1 MRRLDLHQFKTVLMF
16 ALRLAMC
23 AGVAASAPAGAEAP
37 EEGEDNTMFWSMTLK
52 MIRARFPTV
61 ARVSTDT
68 LQSWLDE
75 SPQREN
81 LLLFDVREPEEYAVS
96 HLQGARPAPSKDEAL
111 KALQGAPSD
120 QRIVL
125 YCSVGY
131 RSSELAQF
139 LMKKGY
145 TDVYNLEGSIFTWAN
160 EGRPVYRGKERVK
173 VVHPYDKIWGQIVEE
188 IAAKTVA
195 GREPLDVEQPLS

>member
-1 MRRLDLHQFKTVLMF
+1 MRRLNLHQFKTGFMF
-16 ALRLAMC
+16 ALLLAMC
-23 AGVAASAPAGAEAP
+23 IGVAASTPASVEAP
-37 EEGEDNTMFWSMTLK
+37 EEGEDNTMFWFMTLK

-61 ARVSTDT
+61 AQVSTDT
-68 LQSWLDE
+68 LQVWLAE
-75 SPQREN
+75 SQQREN
-81 LLLFDVREPEEYAVS
+81 LLLLDVREPEEYAVS
-96 HLQGARPAPSKDEAL
+96 HLQDAQPVPSKDEAL

-145 TDVYNLEGSIFTWAN
+145 TEIFNLEGSIFAWAN
-160 EGRPVYRGKERVK
+160 EGQPVYRGKERVK
-173 VVHPYDKIWGQIVEE
+173 VVHPYDRTWGRLLKKSLRKE
-188 IAAKTVA
+188 
-195 GREPLDVEQPLS
+195 

>member
-1 MRRLDLHQFKTVLMF
+1 MRRLNLHQFKTVLAF

-23 AGVAASAPAGAEAP
+23 VGVAASAQ
-37 EEGEDNTMFWSMTLK
+37 EEGKDSTKSWSLTLK
-52 MIRARFPTV
+52 TIRAKFPTV
-61 ARVSTDT
+61 AHISTDT

-75 SPQREN
+75 SPQRKN

-96 HLQGARPAPSKDEAL
+96 HLRGARPAPSKDEAL
-111 KALQGAPSD
+111 KALRGVSSD
-120 QRIVL
+120 QHIVL

-145 TDVYNLEGSIFTWAN
+145 TEIYNLEGSIFAWAN
-160 EGRPVYRGKERVK
+160 EGRPVYRGKERVQ
-173 VVHPYDKIWGQIVEE
+173 VVHPYDRNWGRLLKKSLRKQ
-188 IAAKTVA
+188 
-195 GREPLDVEQPLS
+195 

>member
-1 MRRLDLHQFKTVLMF
+1 MRRLDLHQFQTVLSL

-23 AGVAASAPAGAEAP
+23 AGVAASAQ
-37 EEGEDNTMFWSMTLK
+37 EEGEDRTMSWSLTLK
-52 MIRARFPTV
+52 TIRVRFPTV
-61 ARVSTDT
+61 AQVSTDT
-68 LQSWLDE
+68 LQVWLAE

-81 LLLFDVREPEEYAVS
+81 LLLLDAREPEEYAVS
-96 HLQGARPAPSKDEAL
+96 HLQGARPVPSKDEAL
-111 KALQGAPSD
+111 KALQVVPAD

-145 TDVYNLEGSIFTWAN
+145 TEIYNLEGSIFAWAN
-160 EGRPVYRGKERVK
+160 EGRPVYRGKERVQ
-173 VVHPYDKIWGQIVEE
+173 VVHPYDKIWGRLLKKSLRKQ
-188 IAAKTVA
+188 
-195 GREPLDVEQPLS
+195 

>member
-1 MRRLDLHQFKTVLMF
+1 MRRLNLHQFKTVLAF

-23 AGVAASAPAGAEAP
+23 AGVAASAQ
-37 EEGEDNTMFWSMTLK
+37 EESEDSTISWSLTLK
-52 MIRARFPTV
+52 TIRTKFPTV
-61 ARVSTDT
+61 AHISTDT
-68 LQSWLDE
+68 LQAWFDE
-75 SPQREN
+75 SPKREN

-96 HLQGARPAPSKDEAL
+96 HLQDARPVSSKDEAL
-111 KALQGAPSD
+111 KALQGVSSK

-145 TDVYNLEGSIFTWAN
+145 TEIYNLEGSIFAWAN
-160 EGRPVYRGKERVK
+160 EGRPVYRGKERVQA
-173 VVHPYDKIWGQIVEE
+173 VHPYDRNWGRLL
-188 IAAKTVA
+188 KKSL
-195 GREPLDVEQPLS
+195 REQ

>member
-1 MRRLDLHQFKTVLMF
+1 MRRLNLHQFKTVLAF

-23 AGVAASAPAGAEAP
+23 TGVAASAQ
-37 EEGEDNTMFWSMTLK
+37 EESEDSTMSWSLTLK
-52 MIRARFPTV
+52 TIRAEFPTV
-61 ARVSTDT
+61 AHISTDT

-75 SPQREN
+75 STKREN

-111 KALQGAPSD
+111 KALQGVSSD
-120 QRIVL
+120 HRIVL
-125 YCSVGY
+125 YCSVGH

-145 TDVYNLEGSIFTWAN
+145 TEIYNLEGSIFAWAN
-160 EGRPVYRGKERVK
+160 EGRPVYRGKERVQ
-173 VVHPYDKIWGQIVEE
+173 VVHPYDRNWGRLLKESLQ
-188 IAAKTVA
+188 K
-195 GREPLDVEQPLS
+195 Q

>member
-1 MRRLDLHQFKTVLMF
+1 MPNPTTNSDRIIPMRRLDLHQFQTVLMF
-16 ALRLAMC
+16 ALQLAIC
-23 AGVAASAPAGAEAP
+23 ASVAASAREAD
-37 EEGEDNTMFWSMTLK
+37 EDNTMFWSMTLK
-52 MIRARFPTV
+52 TIRARFPTV
-61 ARVSTDT
+61 TRVSTDT

-96 HLQGARPAPSKDEAL
+96 HLQDARPAPSKDEAL
-111 KALQGAPSD
+111 KALQEVSSD

-145 TDVYNLEGSIFTWAN
+145 TAVYNLEGSIFAWAN
-160 EGRPVYRGKERVK
+160 EGRPVYRGNERVK
-173 VVHPYDKIWGQIVEE
+173 VVHPYDRIWGRLLKKSLRKQ
-188 IAAKTVA
+188 
-195 GREPLDVEQPLS
+195 

>member
-1 MRRLDLHQFKTVLMF
+1 MHRLNLHQFKTGLMF
-16 ALRLAMC
+16 TLRLAIC
-23 AGVAASAPAGAEAP
+23 IGVAASAPACAEAP
-37 EEGEDNTMFWSMTLK
+37 EEDEDNAMFWSMTLK

-96 HLQGARPAPSKDEAL
+96 HLQDARPAASKDEAL
-111 KALQGAPSD
+111 KALQGTPSD

-139 LMKKGY
+139 LMKKGF
-145 TDVYNLEGSIFTWAN
+145 TEVYNLEGSIFAWAN
-160 EGRPVYRGKERVK
+160 EGRPVYRGNELVK
-173 VVHPYDKIWGQIVEE
+173 VVHPYDRIWGRLLKKSLRKQ
-188 IAAKTVA
+188 
-195 GREPLDVEQPLS
+195 

>member
-16 ALRLAMC
+16 ALRLAIC
-23 AGVAASAPAGAEAP
+23 IGVAASAPACAEAP
-37 EEGEDNTMFWSMTLK
+37 EEDEDNAMFWSMTLK

-61 ARVSTDT
+61 AQVSTDT

-81 LLLFDVREPEEYAVS
+81 LLLFDVRESEEYAVS
-96 HLQGARPAPSKDEAL
+96 HLQGARPTPSKDEAQ
-111 KALQGAPSD
+111 KALQGVPSD

-145 TDVYNLEGSIFTWAN
+145 TEVYNLEGSIFAWAN
-160 EGRPVYRGKERVK
+160 EGRPVYRGNERVK
-173 VVHPYDKIWGQIVEE
+173 VVHPYDRIWGRLLKKSLRKQ
-188 IAAKTVA
+188 
-195 GREPLDVEQPLS
+195 

>member
-16 ALRLAMC
+16 ALRLAIC
-23 AGVAASAPAGAEAP
+23 IGVAASTPAGAEAL
-37 EEGEDNTMFWSMTLK
+37 EEDEDNTMFWSMTLK

-75 SPQREN
+75 SPQRKN

-111 KALQGAPSD
+111 KALQGVPSD

-145 TDVYNLEGSIFTWAN
+145 TEVYNLEGSIFAWAN
-160 EGRPVYRGKERVK
+160 EGRPVYRGNERVK
-173 VVHPYDKIWGQIVEE
+173 VVHPYDKIWGSLLKKSLRKQ
-188 IAAKTVA
+188 
-195 GREPLDVEQPLS
+195 

>member
-1 MRRLDLHQFKTVLMF
+1 MRRLDLHQFKTGLMF
-16 ALRLAMC
+16 ALRLAIC
-23 AGVAASAPAGAEAP
+23 IGVAASAPAGAEAP

-145 TDVYNLEGSIFTWAN
+145 TEVYNLEGSIFAWAN

-173 VVHPYDKIWGQIVEE
+173 VVHPYDRIWGSLLKKSLRKQ
-188 IAAKTVA
+188 
-195 GREPLDVEQPLS
+195 

>member
-1 MRRLDLHQFKTVLMF
+1 MRRLNLHQFKTVLAF
-16 ALRLAMC
+16 ALRLTMC
-23 AGVAASAPAGAEAP
+23 AGVAASAQ
-37 EEGEDNTMFWSMTLK
+37 EEGEDNTMSWSVTLK
-52 MIRARFPTV
+52 TIRAKFPTV
-61 ARVSTDT
+61 THISTDT

-75 SPQREN
+75 SPQRKD
-81 LLLFDVREPEEYAVS
+81 LLLLDVRDPEEYAVS
-96 HLQGARPAPSKDEAL
+96 HLQDAQPAPSKDEAL

-145 TDVYNLEGSIFTWAN
+145 TEVYNLEGSIFAWAN
-160 EGRPVYRGKERVK
+160 EERPAYRGKERVQ
-173 VVHPYDKIWGQIVEE
+173 VVHPYDRVWGRLLKKSLRKE
-188 IAAKTVA
+188 
-195 GREPLDVEQPLS
+195 

>member
-1 MRRLDLHQFKTVLMF
+1 MRRLNLLQFKTVLAF

-23 AGVAASAPAGAEAP
+23 AGVAASAQ
-37 EEGEDNTMFWSMTLK
+37 EEGEDRTMSWSLRLK
-52 MIRARFPTV
+52 AIRDRFPTV
-61 ARVSTDT
+61 SQISPDT

-81 LLLFDVREPEEYAVS
+81 LLLFDAREPEEYAVS
-96 HLQGARPAPSKDEAL
+96 HLQGTQPAPSKDEAL
-111 KALQGAPSD
+111 KALQGVSSN

-145 TDVYNLEGSIFTWAN
+145 TEVYNLEGSIFAWAN

-173 VVHPYDKIWGQIVEE
+173 VVHPYDRIWGRLLKESLRKE
-188 IAAKTVA
+188 
-195 GREPLDVEQPLS
+195 

>member
-23 AGVAASAPAGAEAP
+23 AGVAASAPARADAP
-37 EEGEDNTMFWSMTLK
+37 EEDEDNTMFWSMTLK

-81 LLLFDVREPEEYAVS
+81 LLLFDVREPEEYAIS
-96 HLQGARPAPSKDEAL
+96 HLQDARPAPSKDEAL
-111 KALQGAPSD
+111 KALQETPAD

-139 LMKKGY
+139 LLKKGY
-145 TDVYNLEGSIFTWAN
+145 TEVYNLEGSIFA
-160 EGRPVYRGKERVK
+160 
-173 VVHPYDKIWGQIVEE
+173 
-188 IAAKTVA
+188 
-195 GREPLDVEQPLS
+195 

>member
-1 MRRLDLHQFKTVLMF
+1 MLRLNLHQFKTVLAF

-23 AGVAASAPAGAEAP
+23 TGVTASAQ
-37 EEGEDNTMFWSMTLK
+37 EEGEDSTMSWSLTLK
-52 MIRARFPTV
+52 TIRAKFPTV
-61 ARVSTDT
+61 AHISTDT
-68 LQSWLDE
+68 LQAWFDE

-111 KALQGAPSD
+111 KALRGISSD

-125 YCSVGY
+125 YCSVGH

-139 LMKKGY
+139 LTKKGY
-145 TDVYNLEGSIFTWAN
+145 TEVYNLEGSIFAWAN
-160 EGRPVYRGKERVK
+160 EGRSVYRGKEQVQ
-173 VVHPYDKIWGQIVEE
+173 VVHPYDKTWSRLLKESLRKQ
-188 IAAKTVA
+188 
-195 GREPLDVEQPLS
+195 

>member
-1 MRRLDLHQFKTVLMF
+1 
-16 ALRLAMC
+16 
-23 AGVAASAPAGAEAP
+23 
-37 EEGEDNTMFWSMTLK
+37 MFWSMTLK
-52 MIRARFPTV
+52 MIHARFPTV

-75 SPQREN
+75 SPQRKN

-96 HLQGARPAPSKDEAL
+96 HLQGARPAASKDETL
-111 KALQGAPSD
+111 KALQGAPAD

-173 VVHPYDKIWGQIVEE
+173 VVHPYDRIWGSLLKKSLRKQ
-188 IAAKTVA
+188 
-195 GREPLDVEQPLS
+195 

>member
-1 MRRLDLHQFKTVLMF
+1 MHRLDLHQFKTVLMF
-16 ALRLAMC
+16 TLRLAIC
-23 AGVAASAPAGAEAP
+23 IGVAASAPACAEAP

-61 ARVSTDT
+61 AQVSTDT

-81 LLLFDVREPEEYAVS
+81 LLLFDVRESEEYAVS
-96 HLQGARPAPSKDEAL
+96 HLQGARPAPSKDEAQ
-111 KALQGAPSD
+111 KALQGVPSD

-145 TDVYNLEGSIFTWAN
+145 TEVYNLEGSIFTWAN
-160 EGRPVYRGKERVK
+160 EGRPVYRGNERVK
-173 VVHPYDKIWGQIVEE
+173 VVHPYDRIWGRLLKKSLRKQ
-188 IAAKTVA
+188 
-195 GREPLDVEQPLS
+195 